1 MVNLLAN
8 TLMLRTSR
16 QHSRTL
22 ILLVQTILLGV
33 FMGISNSSFYFSR
46 KSVRAFLSAPVQSLF
61 AMLTPSNSALASD
74 KIAFSD
80 DRKIKQ
86 HSIHKQGCNTNR
98 SWLLQQSTTR
108 SLIKSCQTHGKPGV
122 PNPTRTRVKIIREF
136 DAGISPACAGRMVIS
151 GSMVDVCNELERLTQ
166 CCAGDREV

>member
-33 FMGISNSSFYFSR
+33 SMGISSSSFYFSR

-61 AMLTPSNSALASD
+61 AMLTPSNSALACD

-86 HSIHKQGCNTNR
+86 HSLHKQGCNTNR

-108 SLIKSCQTHGKPGV
+108 NLIKSCQTHGKPGV
-122 PNPTRTRVKIIREF
+122 QNPTRTRVKIIREF

-151 GSMVDVCNELERLTQ
+151 GSMVDVCDELERLTQ
-166 CCAGDREV
+166 CCASDREV

>member
-33 FMGISNSSFYFSR
+33 SMGISSSSFYFSR

-61 AMLTPSNSALASD
+61 AMLTPSNSALACD

-86 HSIHKQGCNTNR
+86 HSLHKQGCNTNR

-108 SLIKSCQTHGKPGV
+108 NLIKSCQTHGKPGV

-151 GSMVDVCNELERLTQ
+151 GSMVDVCDELERLTQ
-166 CCAGDREV
+166 CGASDREV